1 MNTLRNYF
9 ESIILAILRNIL
21 FIFAGILALF
31 WYHNERNFEPL
42 ITVILIIAGI
52 LSISIERWF
61 NLKEKRRELL
71 HELVHELYINLNIVN
86 DSKFNPNSNEAE
98 KFVVFPRLLNI
109 ALQACIVSGAFTL
122 KKDKKLFNLMH
133 SWIEFSTEFNNRLN
147 ITENAM
153 LLNQTPPNS
162 SRWRIKLKEGQT
174 FIIIK
179 KSLTDLSRHLIKC
192 YKNESG
198 IDETTVLFDD

>member
-98 KFVVFPRLLNI
+98 KFVVFPRLLNT

-153 LLNQTPPNS
+153 LLNQTPPNI

-174 FIIIK
+174 FVIIK
-179 KSLTDLSRHLIKC
+179 KSLTDLSRHLIKY